1 MTQTVIGEKPQ
12 TVKQRVDT
20 ANEKMAVDTLTQEIF
35 ANYVWKA
42 EDVIEKLPG
51 KTSKSLQILD
61 EKQVRM

>member
-35 ANYVWKA
+35 ANYIWKA
-42 EDVIEKLPG
+42 ENVIEQAARKDIQKFANIG
-51 KTSKSLQILD
+51 
-61 EKQVRM
+61 